1 MQDVDLQDKL
11 CLRRIGGRWVGGAR
25 LLFPAGHQ
33 PPTRLS
39 PLGASG
45 GASSLGGVGHCSG
58 FLRVLL
64 CIHTGVRAHTQ
75 MHWCTGGG
83 LPGQAT
89 PVSTAPSLPCL
100 EVGLTALITDEEAE
114 A

>member
-11 CLRRIGGRWVGGAR
+11 CLRRIWGRWVGGTR
-25 LLFPAGHQ
+25 LLFSAGHQ

-45 GASSLGGVGHCSG
+45 GASSLGGVDHCSG

-64 CIHTGVRAHTQ
+64 CIHTGIRVHT
-75 MHWCTGGG
+75 HRCTGTRE
-83 LPGQAT
+83 A
-89 PVSTAPSLPCL
+89 ASLARRLLSQQPPPCHVL
-100 EVGLTALITDEEAE
+100 RWA
-114 A
+114 